1 MILADEPSKPIYSF
15 TKAERFAE
23 TSDMITAPK
32 NTPGPK
38 YNVPEVSLYKF
49 DNSHKWRI
57 GTALRR
63 PLNNGEKYEYYSHIY
78 KQKDD
83 LSRFPKKW
91 QKIIGG
97 AIGLDPRIKYDYR
110 EKTPGPGR
118 YTPSMK
124 SIKPKSAKY
133 FIGEKTGFSA
143 LKLMTGTDKEVGPGK
158 YRPESAVYHSHH
170 QKFPKYSFT
179 KDKRRP
185 LNPKPWTKN
194 ESYWIYSSMGNQIQ
208 SKKKTEEMVKIGKS
222 TREREKKRGTFKSM
236 MERQPMS
243 IKIAMPKF

>member
-1 MILADEPSKPIYSF
+1 
-15 TKAERFAE
+15 
-23 TSDMITAPK
+23 MITAPK

-38 YNVPEVSLYKF
+38 YNVPEVSSYKF
-49 DNSHKWRI
+49 ENSHKWRI
-57 GTALRR
+57 GTAIRR
-63 PLNNGEKYEYYSHIY
+63 PLNNGEKYEYYNHIY

-91 QKIIGG
+91 GKTVGG

-133 FIGEKTGFSA
+133 FIGEKTGYSA
-143 LKLMTGTDKEVGPGK
+143 LNLMIGTNKEVGPGK
-158 YRPESAVYHSHH
+158 YRPESAIYHSHH
-170 QKFPKYSFT
+170 QRFPIYSFT
-179 KDKRRP
+179 KDKRKP
-185 LNPKPWTKN
+185 LNPKPWTKS
-194 ESYWIYSSMGNQIQ
+194 ESYWIYSSMGNQVQ